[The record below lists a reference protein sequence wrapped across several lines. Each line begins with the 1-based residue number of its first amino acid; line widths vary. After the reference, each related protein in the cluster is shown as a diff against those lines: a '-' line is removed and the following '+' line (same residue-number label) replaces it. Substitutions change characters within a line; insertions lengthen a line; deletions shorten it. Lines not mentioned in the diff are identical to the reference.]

1 MIMQV
6 SNSTPLT
13 SSVLLAGVLATFV
26 LLLISSRRYR
36 LPPGPPGN
44 VAAEFKKSPMPVLF
58 DRWRKQYGTPQSTSN
73 FILNAISFF
82 LGPIFSFKVGR
93 RLAIGMVTKHQSYLM
108 VSTRHSPE
116 RHQGYFRLT

>member
-1 MIMQV
+1 MQV

-58 DRWRKQYGTPQSTSN
+58 DRWTKQYGPPQTTSSRPKCDLTLLRSDILFQSWEKTRYRYGYQVPILPGGLKTP
-73 FILNAISFF
+73 
-82 LGPIFSFKVGR
+82 
-93 RLAIGMVTKHQSYLM
+93 
-108 VSTRHSPE
+108 
-116 RHQGYFRLT
+116 